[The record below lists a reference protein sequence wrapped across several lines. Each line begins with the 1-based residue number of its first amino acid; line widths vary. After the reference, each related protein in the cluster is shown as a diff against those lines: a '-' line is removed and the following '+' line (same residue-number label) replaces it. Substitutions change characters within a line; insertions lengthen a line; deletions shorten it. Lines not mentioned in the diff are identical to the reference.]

1 VLSSETEAADED
13 VPAVES
19 AAEEADDFT
28 EEVLDE
34 EEEVSAAF
42 DSTIYVSLAGV
53 DVLPLASLHDDREDV
68 RACQH
73 FDRSGIFGSLCV
85 RHCVKSIISLA
96 PGREKSP

>member
-1 VLSSETEAADED
+1 MLSSETEAADED

-53 DVLPLASLHDDREDV
+53 DVLPLASCTMTEKT
-68 RACQH
+68 
-73 FDRSGIFGSLCV
+73 CV
-85 RHCVKSIISLA
+85 PASISTGPVYSVPFVFA
-96 PGREKSP
+96 TASKA